1 MAVSLTHTPQDYDF
15 CDNPIAFRLS
25 SDAWP
30 ASAGT
35 KARQRIN
42 VTGTPIEN
50 DTISI
55 SFLDYELLFTYKA
68 IPDDSGFQ
76 ITAGGSAITLA
87 AELLKNY
94 YLKKYYDISVNSTKV
109 ELLAKET
116 GGDFTI
122 EIEVNATGVTAVDA
136 IAGVADVYHDNFKIF
151 VTLFVANASATAYDR
166 VLESFLD
173 VNDSGTADFYF
184 GQFIKRIFSAQDPP
198 DFARDELAIP
208 QHRPVREY
216 YIEYAEYYGSDAVVR
231 ELTTS
236 SLFYGINGKLK
247 LDQWD
252 GHDFYN
258 DIKTSQLLLTNIPV
272 KSSIWKQ
279 AHGYVY
285 YFNTQGKS
293 EDFTVTY
300 ESLNTDGSSNAAF
313 DLTIE
318 GVEDGDVFAIPIGAD
333 IMGIEGTGKNLS
345 RFSIQVKVTST
356 EVAVTE
362 TYSFYIIP
370 RPFNPVNILYQNQY
384 GVLDTLLA
392 ENLEIKIKTERQESE
407 KYQEYNYD
415 LLYGHT
421 GNQLSSTEIEFR
433 ASTGYMLADDA
444 YHLIEML
451 ESTTAFLVGKTQY
464 LRINILSGS
473 FTPVKQSG
481 DLQQFE
487 FSFRLATS
495 GSISTEELNI

>member
-1 MAVSLTHTPQDYDF
+1 MAVYLTHTPQDYDF
-15 CDNPIAFRLS
+15 CDNPIAFQLS

-30 ASAGT
+30 AVAGT

-42 VTGTPIEN
+42 VTGTPVED

-55 SFLDYELLFTYKA
+55 AFLDYEFVFTYKTT
-68 IPDDSGFQ
+68 PDDSGFQ
-76 ITAGGSAITLA
+76 LTAGGSATTLA
-87 AELLKNY
+87 TDLGKNY
-94 YLKKYYDISVNSTKV
+94 YLSKYYDISVNSTKV
-109 ELLAKET
+109 ELLAKEV
-116 GGDFTI
+116 GSNYTI
-122 EIEVNATGVTAVDA
+122 VIDIDASGVSHTDA
-136 IAGVADVYHDNFKIF
+136 IAGIRDTFHANFKIY
-151 VTLFVANASATAYDR
+151 VALFVEDNSGTEFNR
-166 VLESFLD
+166 TIESFLD
-173 VNDSGTADFYF
+173 VNESGVADFYF
-184 GQFIKRIFSAQDPP
+184 GSIIRRIFLPLDPP
-198 DFARDELAIP
+198 DFGRDELSIP
-208 QHRPVREY
+208 QGRPFRDY
-216 YIEYAEYYGSDAVVR
+216 YLEYAEYYGSDPVVR
-231 ELTTS
+231 EISTS
-236 SLFYGINGKLK
+236 SVLRSINGKLK
-247 LDQWD
+247 LDQWS

-258 DIKTSQLLLTNIPV
+258 DLKTSQLLLTNIPV

-285 YFNTQGKS
+285 YLNTQGKA

-300 ESLNTDGSSNAAF
+300 ESVNTDGSANAAF

-333 IMGIEGTGKNLS
+333 ILGIEGTGKNLS

-421 GNQLSSTEIEFR
+421 GNQLTSSRIEFR

-451 ESTTAFLVGKTQY
+451 ESTTAFLVGKTQFI
-464 LRINILSGS
+464 RINILSGS